1 MNRAKRKAL
10 LKLLRTRPI
19 TEDRFHSV
27 TITPELAAKL
37 ATPEWLEAWENHV
50 LRQRG
55 KSGMQGALIS
65 AELRKTL
72 KAIDRDTEYNFH
84 WPSNSDHQL
93 LDEIP
98 SDLTISFVAPSDIS
112 EAGRAMARKW
122 LEENFSGSK
131 TAVSVRGRKYPLVM
145 GSAERLVGDGA
156 RSILG
161 TLANRFI
168 YNGKQSEE
176 SVLDWKHPLMDQ
188 TLRLSA
194 PKDTEEMISM
204 AEYGERK
211 ALLRRGGKPKPE
223 YEPETMADFVARV
236 ERTLRHINPSSHQPQ
251 PAVDAT
257 VSAEFFDKEHK
268 ALVEEAV
275 KEFGLAKA
283 LEYRPMPAKPEGY
296 AFYNALS
303 AINELEKDDEE

>member
-1 MNRAKRKAL
+1 MKRAKRKAL
-10 LKLLRTRPI
+10 LKLLRSKFWDSASFCSQPI
-19 TEDRFHSV
+19 TPD
-27 TITPELAAKL
+27 AAGKVDVR
-37 ATPEWLEAWENHV
+37 EWLNVWEKHARRQHGNVGEHV
-50 LRQRG
+50 DF
-55 KSGMQGALIS
+55 IS
-65 AELRKTL
+65 DELRKVL
-72 KAIDRDTEYNFH
+72 KSIDKDAEYNFY
-84 WPSNSDHQL
+84 WPSGRDRQL

-98 SDLTISFVAPSDIS
+98 IDLTISFVAPSDLS
-112 EAGRAMARKW
+112 EAGRVMARKW

-236 ERTLRHINPSSHQPQ
+236 ERTLRHINPSPHQPQ

-283 LEYRPMPAKPEGY
+283 MEYRPMPAKPEGY
-296 AFYNALS
+296 AVYNALS
-303 AINELEKDDEE
+303 AINELEKGDEE